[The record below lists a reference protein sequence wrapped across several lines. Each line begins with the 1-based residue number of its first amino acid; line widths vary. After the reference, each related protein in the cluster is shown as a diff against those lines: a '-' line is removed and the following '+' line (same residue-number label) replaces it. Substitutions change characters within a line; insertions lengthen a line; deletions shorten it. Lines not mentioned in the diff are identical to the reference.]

1 MYQKH
6 YKHVRCSWSEGH
18 QKHHK
23 YSPTVHVKVPHDFE
37 ETRVAWVKAVKEL
50 GKANTK
56 WAKLQVPGSL
66 VRLVRTQ
73 LELSIMSIPD
83 PKVNIT

>member
-1 MYQKH
+1 MLTP
-6 YKHVRCSWSEGH
+6 
-18 QKHHK
+18 KHHK

-83 PKVNIT
+83 PKVNTHTILLELVLLRTTT